1 MNRRAGAQGKETVIP
16 RSTRDTSK
24 RRQPRGR
31 VEGSKAQKRA
41 SRLTPGVYAL
51 LAMGFLGAGL
61 LLYEPAMTGPFL
73 SDDLHYV
80 ENNAYVHTLSSR
92 NLLTILDPFGQSTLA
107 VVNYSP
113 VQLLIHAV
121 AWSVFGSE
129 TTGHHVVNV
138 LFHVL
143 ASLLLIP
150 LFIRSGVHPIGA
162 IFGGVVFLVHPANVE
177 AVAWISQLKSSSA
190 LTLSLAAL
198 LVFPKRRAL
207 GTVLFVLALLAKPTA
222 AFALPVAALLSWTQ
236 DEQISWRWLA
246 VWLLAFLVFSFV
258 ELSVHQRSGAAAG
271 PLYATPFALVMTI
284 GALAAR
290 YLLMASTS
298 LGVSAF
304 HEPRPIESFFDPWW
318 LGSLP
323 ALALLGWRLIAT
335 WRGRQPEVAFWVW
348 ALVSFAPVSQI
359 FPFLYPLADR
369 YLYFILPGLLGG
381 ALLAGQGAALY
392 FWPDS
397 DTRRRVAW
405 VGIALGVALC
415 GAFAAHAHSRA
426 RIWRFSA
433 TLAADAARHYPDG
446 VSASLIRAR
455 NAAQSG
461 DAAVA
466 AVALQAAVDRGFNQF
481 AQIYGDPAYDPVRN
495 DPRFR
500 AIVDGMAAGW
510 IQKVAGR
517 KDPTQGELRMAALA
531 HIARREYDAA
541 RQMLTRALELGDAYD
556 EEIRADLDR
565 LARMPH

>member
-1 MNRRAGAQGKETVIP
+1 M
-16 RSTRDTSK
+16 
-24 RRQPRGR
+24 R
-31 VEGSKAQKRA
+31 VEASKPPARA
-41 SRLTPGVYAL
+41 NQLAPGIYAL
-51 LAMGFLGAGL
+51 LAMGFVGAGL

-80 ENNAYVHTLSSR
+80 KNNAFVHALTGR
-92 NLLTILDPFGQSTLA
+92 NLLVILDPFGQSAIA

-121 AWSVFGSE
+121 AWSAFGSE

-138 LFHVL
+138 LFHTA

-150 LFIRSGVHPIGA
+150 LFMRSGIHRVA
-162 IFGGVVFLVHPANVE
+162 AVLGGVVFLVHPANVE
-177 AVAWISQLKSSSA
+177 AVAWISQLKSVSS

-198 LVFPKRRAL
+198 LVFPKRRAF
-207 GTVLFVLALLAKPTA
+207 GTALFLLALLTKPTA

-236 DEQISWRWLA
+236 DDHIPWHWFA
-246 VWLLAFLVFSFV
+246 VWFLAFVVFSFV
-258 ELSVHQRSGAAAG
+258 ELSVHQRSGAAEG
-271 PLYATPFALVMTI
+271 VLYATPFVLVMTI
-284 GALAAR
+284 GGLAAR

-298 LGVSAF
+298 FGVSAF
-304 HEPRPIESFFDPWW
+304 HEPQPIQSYFDPWW
-318 LGSLP
+318 LCSLA
-323 ALALLGWRLIAT
+323 ALPLLGWRLVAT
-335 WRGRQPEVAFWVW
+335 LRGRRPEIAFWVW
-348 ALVSFAPVSQI
+348 ALVSFVPVSQI

-381 ALLAGQGAALY
+381 ALLAGQSAARY
-392 FWPDS
+392 FWPGS
-397 DTRRRVAW
+397 DARRRAAW

-433 TLAADAARHYPDG
+433 TLVADAARHYPDG
-446 VSASLIRAR
+446 VSASLVRAR

-461 DAAVA
+461 DGAAA
-466 AVALQAAVDRGFNQF
+466 AAALQAAVDRGFNQF
-481 AQIYGDPAYDPVRN
+481 AQIYGDPGYDPVRN
-495 DPRFR
+495 DPRFM

-531 HIARREYDAA
+531 HVARREYDAA
-541 RQMLTRALELGDAYD
+541 NQTLLRALEQGDAYD
-556 EEIRADLDR
+556 DEIRADLDR